1 LRDLAKGPD
10 GREAKNGEELTMALD
25 AVLKQL
31 ESRIEELVSAYG
43 ESKKREAELA
53 AKVKKLGEQVASE
66 AEVGDRVAA
75 LEKQRDELG
84 KRLEKVLELI
94 DGTLAETD

>member
-1 LRDLAKGPD
+1 
-10 GREAKNGEELTMALD
+10 MAMD

-31 ESRIEELVSAYG
+31 ESRIEELVNAYG
-43 ESKKREAELA
+43 VSKKREAELA
-53 AKVKKLGEQVASE
+53 AKLEKLGSQLASE
-66 AEVGDRVAA
+66 SKAGDRVAV

>member
-1 LRDLAKGPD
+1 
-10 GREAKNGEELTMALD
+10 MAMD

-31 ESRIEELVSAYG
+31 ESRIEELVKAYG
-43 ESKKREAELA
+43 ESTKREAELA
-53 AKVKKLGEQVASE
+53 AKLEKLGHQLASE
-66 AEVGDRVAA
+66 EKAGDRVAV

-94 DGTLAETD
+94 DGTLAKTD

>member
-1 LRDLAKGPD
+1 
-10 GREAKNGEELTMALD
+10 MAMD

-43 ESKKREAELA
+43 ESKKRETELA
-53 AKVKKLGEQVASE
+53 AQVEKLGAQVTSE
-66 AEVGDRVAA
+66 SALGDRVAA

-84 KRLEKVLELI
+84 ARLEKVLKLI
-94 DGTLAETD
+94 DGTLAKED